1 MAPRC
6 LRKRADLR
14 ILVVHNRYQI
24 RAGEDESTDMEIAL
38 LRAHGHEVVEYI
50 EDNRRIERLTAPHLA
65 LRTIWSRQSFR
76 QLHHLMRGHRP
87 HIAYFQNIF
96 PLISPAAYHV
106 AKAEGIPTVQTLRN
120 YRLLCPN
127 ALLFR
132 DGHPCEACV
141 ARRVPWP
148 GVVHGCY
155 RESRAASAAVA
166 AMLTVHRLIGTWDT
180 KVDIYIALTEF
191 ARQKLIQGGLP
202 AQKIIVRPNFVH
214 PDPGPASGH
223 RQYGLFIGRL
233 FPEKGLDTL
242 LAAWKRLKH
251 HVPLKIVG
259 EGPQQYQCTAQTG
272 APSTIEWLGRRPLEE
287 VYTLI
292 GSAKFLVFP
301 STWYEGLP
309 RTIIEAFAKGT
320 PVVASNLGAMS
331 TLVEHGRTGLHF
343 TPADP
348 QDLAATVDWAWTHPQ
363 MMATMGGEARR
374 EYEAKYTAERGYES
388 LMAIFRQAT
397 LLMQQPP
404 PGPGGGTTDKP

>member
-1 MAPRC
+1 
-6 LRKRADLR
+6 
-14 ILVVHNRYQI
+14 
-24 RAGEDESTDMEIAL
+24 
-38 LRAHGHEVVEYI
+38 
-50 EDNRRIERLTAPHLA
+50 
-65 LRTIWSRQSFR
+65 
-76 QLHHLMRGHRP
+76 
-87 HIAYFQNIF
+87 
-96 PLISPAAYHV
+96 
-106 AKAEGIPTVQTLRN
+106 
-120 YRLLCPN
+120 
-127 ALLFR
+127 
-132 DGHPCEACV
+132 
-141 ARRVPWP
+141 
-148 GVVHGCY
+148 
-155 RESRAASAAVA
+155 
-166 AMLTVHRLIGTWDT
+166 
-180 KVDIYIALTEF
+180 
-191 ARQKLIQGGLP
+191 
-202 AQKIIVRPNFVH
+202 
-214 PDPGPASGH
+214 
-223 RQYGLFIGRL
+223 
-233 FPEKGLDTL
+233 LDTL

-259 EGPQQYQCTAQTG
+259 EGPQQYQCTAQNG